1 MSSTCRGCCGIT
13 RSALA
18 GVAFLL
24 GTARHRACGCWRGG
38 AEVNR
43 RHFLTGTGALL
54 VVTLNGCAGSSDV
67 PVSVVSDAGLIAA
80 GLAGAFKDVS
90 AVPGAVV
97 AALTDLASAAEAL
110 ADADTIAFAQP
121 MVLRIEAD
129 MNALVA
135 AVGALPLPA
144 NAASAIQAA
153 QVLLTVIE
161 AGVNLLVTASAAP
174 GAMTP
179 QQARLVLAAAA
190 AR

>member
-1 MSSTCRGCCGIT
+1 M
-13 RSALA
+13 
-18 GVAFLL
+18 
-24 GTARHRACGCWRGG
+24 
-38 AEVNR
+38 
-43 RHFLTGTGALL
+43 
-54 VVTLNGCAGSSDV
+54 
-67 PVSVVSDAGLIAA
+67 SVVSDAGLIAA